1 MNVRSLHRLV
11 LTAVVAGAL
20 TCGPASPQAP
30 EAIEK
35 AVVAC
40 LDGKACTADVGG
52 GLGTH
57 AAGSAVV
64 ERILR

>member
-1 MNVRSLHRLV
+1 V
-11 LTAVVAGAL
+11 
-20 TCGPASPQAP
+20 
-30 EAIEK
+30 AIEK